1 MNRCHQQTN
10 VISTDNE
17 QSHPNETPLAHPTKH
32 SQPLTPRHSER
43 MATDMIRYTPT
54 SFRPSAAAAVRAEKS
69 LINPLG
75 YPRDS
80 SAALPAVASV
90 GVTLGGECG
99 NLVDFARMRERRFYV
114 YIMAS
119 PSGTLYVGVTNS
131 IARRNSEHRNGL
143 HPTSFTARYGCR
155 KLVYYEEHG
164 SIRVAID
171 REKQIKRWR
180 REKKESLIRSINPG
194 WQNLSH
200 VWRE

>member
-1 MNRCHQQTN
+1 
-10 VISTDNE
+10 
-17 QSHPNETPLAHPTKH
+17 
-32 SQPLTPRHSER
+32 
-43 MATDMIRYTPT
+43 
-54 SFRPSAAAAVRAEKS
+54 
-69 LINPLG
+69 
-75 YPRDS
+75 
-80 SAALPAVASV
+80 
-90 GVTLGGECG
+90 
-99 NLVDFARMRERRFYV
+99 MRERRFYV